1 METIY
6 GRLLSHAKMA
16 LEKVESVD
24 ERARVKSMLFE
35 FCNHLEHVQ
44 NMPMNSRLVFWECC
58 YYLFDFLR
66 RRKELTRNNFGF
78 TSDTKAALKQFFG

>member
-6 GRLLSHAKMA
+6 GRLLSAATAA
-16 LEKVESVD
+16 LKKVESVD
-24 ERARVKSMLFE
+24 ERARIKSMLFE

-44 NMPMNSRLVFWECC
+44 NMPMMSRLVFWECC

-66 RRKELTRNNFGF
+66 RRKELTRKNFGF
-78 TSDTKAALKQFFG
+78 SSDTKAALKQFLG